1 MTKQP
6 IAFLSYV
13 RADDEHEGGRLSQF
27 RELLSREVRMQTGE
41 EFPIFQDRNDIK
53 WGQNW
58 KQRLDNSL
66 DAVTFLIPV
75 ITPGFF
81 RSKPCR
87 DELAR
92 FLARE
97 KSLGRSDLVLPVYYI
112 NCPTL
117 NDEVKRAGDDLAQT
131 IYEHQYADWRELRFE
146 PFTAPEMRRQIAKL
160 ATQIGEAIARFAPPT
175 PTIGTSSDAGAPPRA
190 AAAQAQDVS
199 AGQTA
204 PFGRPVAEKTE
215 PPILVVDAL
224 HRGDFTTIA
233 DAIREA
239 RFGHRILVKPGL
251 YTEALIIDKPLELLG
266 DGSPGEVVVQAKD
279 AHVILFRT
287 TMGRIVNLSLR
298 QLGGDYYAVDITQG
312 RLVLENC
319 DIISQGNSCVAIHNG
334 APIRSCG
341 AIASTTAKRAE
352 CPSTKQASARSR
364 TTTSSA
370 MLVGASQSASRATRR
385 SARTASTTANLPEC
399 SSTKRARHD
408 RGQRHLRQR
417 SRRRRDQ
424 GAWQPDCPR
433 EPD

>member
-27 RELLSREVRMQTGE
+27 RELLGREVRMQTGE
-41 EFPIFQDRNDIK
+41 EFPIFQDRNDIR

-58 KQRLDNSL
+58 KQRLDDSL

-81 RSKPCR
+81 KSKPCR

-117 NDEVKRAGDDLAQT
+117 NDEVKRAGDDLAQA

-175 PTIGTSSDAGAPPRA
+175 PTIRTLGDAGAPPRA

-204 PFGRPVAEKTE
+204 PSGRPVAEKTE

-239 RFGHRILVKPGL
+239 RSGHRILIKPGL
-251 YTEALIIDKPLELLG
+251 YTEALVIDKPLELLG
-266 DGSPGEVVVQAKD
+266 DGRPGEVVVQAKD

-298 QLGGDYYAVDITQG
+298 QLGGDSMPWTSLKDAWYWK
-312 RLVLENC
+312 
-319 DIISQGNSCVAIHNG
+319 
-334 APIRSCG
+334 
-341 AIASTTAKRAE
+341 TA
-352 CPSTKQASARSR
+352 T
-364 TTTSSA
+364 
-370 MLVGASQSASRATRR
+370 
-385 SARTASTTANLPEC
+385 
-399 SSTKRARHD
+399 
-408 RGQRHLRQR
+408 
-417 SRRRRDQ
+417 
-424 GAWQPDCPR
+424 
-433 EPD
+433 